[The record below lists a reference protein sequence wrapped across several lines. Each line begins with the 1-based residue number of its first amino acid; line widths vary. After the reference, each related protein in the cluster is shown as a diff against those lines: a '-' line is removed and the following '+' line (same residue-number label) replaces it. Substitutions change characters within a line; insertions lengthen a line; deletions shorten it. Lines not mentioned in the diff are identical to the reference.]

1 MSAKVNVDELTGL
14 RGIAALFILFNH
26 ILLVYPI
33 LRNYA
38 ISSSLGWFGNMGMD
52 LFFILSGFVI
62 CYNYADR
69 IKGNP
74 KNGIREFLVA
84 RIARLYPLYFL
95 FLSIFFV
102 LNLLRSHS
110 NTVFIS
116 QNITS
121 LPIFISGMQSWFY
134 GFIGD
139 MPIVWMQGNANISWS
154 ISTEF
159 ALYLFFI
166 PLVWLLLKINS
177 KKAYIFS
184 ILALIL
190 VQILWLYFAYH
201 DNFISDIL
209 NKIFGVHEIYSPK
222 EWLTF
227 HSPLARIWQF
237 LCGCV
242 IARSYNPENQGG
254 GHLRLFKALKY
265 LSLLALTFFVVSA
278 PFIKYNYPMYLT
290 SVLLMLYTLAVVQ
303 SGDRILKSRFLI
315 FLGEVSFSTYLLH
328 IIFVQFLSYSGNRVI
343 SYMVNLPLFFILTYL
358 TAYIVYKYYEM
369 PMRKKVKAF
378 LLNK

>member
-1 MSAKVNVDELTGL
+1 MSTKTQIDELTGL

-38 ISSSLGWFGNMGMD
+38 ISSSLGWFGHMGMD

-69 IKGNP
+69 INNNP
-74 KNGIREFLVA
+74 KSGIREFLVA
-84 RIARLYPLYFL
+84 RIARLYPLYLL
-95 FLSIFFV
+95 FIVFFFV
-102 LNLLRSHS
+102 CNFIRSYS
-110 NTVFIS
+110 NTEFTA

-121 LPIFISGMQSWFY
+121 LPIFLSGMQSWFY
-134 GFIGD
+134 GFIGN

-166 PLVWLLLKINS
+166 PLVWMLLKINS
-177 KKAYIFS
+177 KKAYIFAIVGLI
-184 ILALIL
+184 ILQLS
-190 VQILWLYFAYH
+190 WLYFSYH
-201 DNFISDIL
+201 DNFIASFL
-209 NKIFGVHEIYSPK
+209 NNLYGQHTNYTPA

-254 GHLRLFKALKY
+254 YLRLFRALKY
-265 LSLLALTFFVVSA
+265 LSLLSLTFFVISA
-278 PFIKYNYPMYLT
+278 PFMKYSCQQYLT
-290 SVLLMLYTLAVVQ
+290 SSLLMVFTLAVVQ
-303 SGDRILKSRFLI
+303 SGDKFLKSKFLL
-315 FLGEVSFSTYLLH
+315 FMGEVSYSTYLLH
-328 IIFVQFLSYSGNRVI
+328 IIFVQFLAYSGNHLI
-343 SYMVNLPLFFILTYL
+343 SYIINLPLFFILTYI
-358 TAYIVYKYYEM
+358 TAFIVYKYYEM
-369 PMRKKVKAF
+369 PMRKKVKDF
-378 LLNK
+378 LLNR